1 MTQRQTRGEVARAI
15 LDSAREAFRNAPPAE
30 LAAAYGLVPALL
42 VGIHLAPGTET
53 WSLSLSATGLFE
65 SRWTLWTAYASS
77 FVHGSDAHLANN
89 VASYLL
95 LLGVAY
101 PLSVI
106 AGWQRRLLAVGV
118 VAVVVVPFVSAWVTL
133 AALGPHTDVPS
144 AGFSDVNSALLAYV
158 LVVWFAALSRATGGR
173 VDRGWAAVAFPV
185 TLSFVFAAP
194 ATVDYFPA
202 LYLPALG
209 FAAVA
214 VVAGSVLYRTSGPPR
229 APDLPAGTE
238 FLAVVGAS
246 VFVAGLVGSML
257 YVPAGSN
264 VYAHLAGYVVGGCA
278 SLAAGVALAD

>member
-1 MTQRQTRGEVARAI
+1 MTERQSRGEVAREVV
-15 LDSAREAFRNAPPAE
+15 DSVREAIRTAPPGEVAIV
-30 LAAAYGLVPALL
+30 YGLVPALL
-42 VGIHLAPGTET
+42 VGIHLAPGTGA
-53 WSLSLSATGLFE
+53 WSLSLSASGVFE

-77 FVHGSDAHLANN
+77 FVHGNDAHLANN

-95 LLGVAY
+95 VLAVAY

-106 AGWQRRLLAVGV
+106 AGWRRRLLAVVV

-133 AALGPHTDVPS
+133 TALGPHTDVPS
-144 AGFSDVNSALLAYV
+144 AGFSDVNSALLAYL
-158 LVVWFAALSRATGGR
+158 LVVWFAALSRATGGTL
-173 VDRGWAAVAFPV
+173 DRGWAAVAFPA
-185 TLSFVFAAP
+185 TLAFVFAAP

-214 VVAGSVLYRTSGPPR
+214 VGAGSVLYRTSGPPR
-229 APDLPAGTE
+229 APDLSAGTE

-246 VFVAGLVGSML
+246 VFAAGFVGSML

-264 VYAHLAGYVVGGCA
+264 VYAHLAGYVVGGCV
-278 SLAAGVALAD
+278 SLTAGVSRSD